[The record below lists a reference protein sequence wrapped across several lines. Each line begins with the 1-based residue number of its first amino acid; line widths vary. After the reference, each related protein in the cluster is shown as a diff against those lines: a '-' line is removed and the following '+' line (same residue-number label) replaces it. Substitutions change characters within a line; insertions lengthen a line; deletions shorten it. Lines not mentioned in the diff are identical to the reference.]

1 MIDRPFENIP
11 DQKLIQFASDLDITE
26 SHWTRMI
33 EFAKTQDQHERPKED
48 KMGKAIDETWFA
60 EYCALCNRRYEYKYS
75 DDPSC
80 RSDCPLGIMYG
91 KCTLSNSSNRWRLV
105 QLSESWDEW
114 GIDGLKF
121 LKQIEKVHEE
131 VTKEILR
138 RNLSLRNEEEEVI
151 Q

>member
-11 DQKLIQFASDLDITE
+11 DLKLIQFASDLDITE

-33 EFAKTQDQHERPKED
+33 EFAKTQDQRSWPLRIEMKKAIKED
-48 KMGKAIDETWFA
+48 WF
-60 EYCALCNRRYEYKYS
+60 
-75 DDPSC
+75 DDSC
-80 RSDCPLGIMYG
+80 VICLSAKVGSCKTDCPLGIMHG
-91 KCTLSNSSNRWRLV
+91 VCRMDNNRNFWGDVQSSLDWG
-105 QLSESWDEW
+105 EW
-114 GIDGLKF
+114 GQSAEKF